1 MIRRA
6 AKVDANHREIAAAL
20 IRCGAWV
27 VDCSAVGQGFPDLLV
42 SHRGKLTLVEIKD
55 GAKSPSRRK
64 LTPAQVD
71 FHALAKAAGTPVR
84 VVETVEQ
91 AIALVA
97 V

>member
-1 MIRRA
+1 MMRRA
-6 AKVDANHREIAAAL
+6 AKVDANHREIADVL

-27 VDCSAVGQGFPDLLV
+27 IDCSAVGQGFPDLLI
-42 SHRGKLTLVEIKD
+42 SHRGKLMMVEVKD

-71 FHALAKAAGTPVR
+71 FHALAHAMGTPVH
-84 VVETVEQ
+84 VVESVDQ
-91 AIALVA
+91 ALALVT